1 MGDIRNAFP
10 SKYLKAADLGK
21 SRPIVT
27 IQNVLMEKVGDDT
40 LPMLTMVGK
49 DKGLLLNRTNANM
62 IEEIAGTFETD
73 AWRGIKI
80 QLYAT
85 KTDYAGKRVDCIRV
99 EAPTSAPAG
108 RPVSLPPMPL
118 PPPST
123 PPPSPSGWASVGE
136 MAAAQTWNSA
146 PAGSDE
152 PLTDDDIPF

>member
-21 SRPIVT
+21 SRPVVT
-27 IQNVLMEKVGDDT
+27 IKNVTMEQVGDQT
-40 LPMLTMVGK
+40 LPMLLMVGK

-73 AWRGIKI
+73 QWRGVKI

-99 EAPTSAPAG
+99 EAPQLLAQTAPAAP
-108 RPVSLPPMPL
+108 RVAAPP
-118 PPPST
+118 T
-123 PPPSPSGWASVGE
+123 PTGWASTADVASTWVNPE
-136 MAAAQTWNSA
+136 PVDDDAA
-146 PAGSDE
+146 
-152 PLTDDDIPF
+152 LTDSDIPF